1 MFIDQAKINVKAGDG
16 GNGVVA
22 FRREKFV
29 PDGGPSGGDGGRG
42 GDIVFYVDEG
52 LRTLMDFRYRRHF
65 KGNRGE
71 HGQGKNMHGKRGE
84 TIEIAVPPGTI
95 IFDDDTGEKVADLV
109 NPSDRVIVARG
120 GRGGR
125 GNARFTSSV
134 NRAPRM
140 AENGEPGQQR
150 WLRLE
155 LKLLADVGLVGLP
168 NAGKSTL
175 LASVTEARPKIADY
189 PFTTMTPQLGVV
201 SVEMDKS
208 FVLADIP
215 GLIEGAHSGAG
226 LGHDFLKHI
235 ERTRLL
241 IHVLDVAPADG
252 HDPLDD
258 FQTIETELAS
268 YDQRLARR
276 PRIVALNKI
285 DIVASEDGLN
295 HIKRNLED
303 LGYEVHLISAVT
315 TRGVQELM
323 QRVFTLLEE
332 LPADVIPEAEE
343 EVDRVYTMEPARYR
357 IEKDGSL
364 YIVRGEDVERMVA
377 MTNFDNEEAVDRLQN
392 AIRKMGIEDAL
403 AKKGLKNGDTVSIRG
418 VEFEYYLPGHE
429 EDDEV

>member
-1 MFIDQAKINVKAGDG
+1 MFIDRARIQVKAGDG

-29 PDGGPSGGDGGRG
+29 PEGGPSGGDGGRG
-42 GDIVFYVDEG
+42 GHVIFFVDEG

-65 KGNRGE
+65 KGKRGE
-71 HGQGKNMHGKRGE
+71 HGQGKNMHGKRGDSL
-84 TIEIAVPPGTI
+84 EIAVPPGTI
-95 IFDDDTGEKVADLV
+95 IYDDDTGEKIADLV
-109 NPSDRVIVARG
+109 CKDDRVVVAQG

-125 GNARFTSSV
+125 GNARFTTSS

-175 LASVTEARPKIADY
+175 LAAVTEAQPKIADY

-201 SVEMDKS
+201 RVSLDQS

-215 GLIEGAHSGAG
+215 GLIEGAHEGAG

-235 ERTRLL
+235 ERTKLL
-241 IHVLDVAPADG
+241 IHVLDAAPLDG

-258 FQTIETELAS
+258 FYIIEEELAS
-268 YDQRLARR
+268 YNPLLANR
-276 PRIVALNKI
+276 PRMVALNKM
-285 DIVASEDGLN
+285 DL
-295 HIKRNLED
+295 LED
-303 LGYEVHLISAVT
+303 EEAVFRTQKTLEEKGFEVFKISAAT
-315 TRGVQELM
+315 TQGLDALM
-323 QRVFTLLEE
+323 QRAQIVLDE
-332 LPADVIPEAEE
+332 LPEESEDEKDAEVDKVYTIKPPDYIIEE
-343 EVDRVYTMEPARYR
+343 EDGVYV
-357 IEKDGSL
+357 I
-364 YIVRGEDVERMVA
+364 RGADIERMVA

-403 AKKGLKNGDTVSIRG
+403 AKKGLRSGDAVRIRD
-418 VEFEYYLPGHE
+418 VEFDYWLPE
-429 EDDEV
+429 EEN